1 MGEVDVPRVMSW
13 ADEERDL
20 TAWLGNDMQK
30 DAIHALYSLSGRVRK
45 LGAPDLLH
53 DFERLQTSDHFHYI
67 STKWFAG
74 HLPDRANP
82 FGSPYDAYITYMNV
96 LADFEMRLTAAEH
109 AAALI
114 AAKPRHRRSQA
125 GAAERKAAPAA
136 KSSPKPAQESAKAGK
151 SPLQPARGTRKN
163 PSPLQPER
171 LPRADAK
178 PRTVPGQKAAG
189 AASKSL
195 GTSKGAE
202 KKMSWSRQ
210 ARALASPTNRRMPI
224 ARRLH
229 RRGLVFRSSVRRE
242 TAQRQPADGAAD
254 ERPWPYSA
262 AAWAWAC
269 FGRPFEFGRAEV

>member
-1 MGEVDVPRVMSW
+1 MEALPAAVLAHKDFSFITPEEATKKIAPVGEVDVPEFMSW

-67 STKWFAG
+67 STKWFRRA
-74 HLPDRANP
+74 LPDRANP

-151 SPLQPARGTRKN
+151 KPAATGKRDAEKPK
-163 PSPLQPER
+163 PSPTGKVA
-171 LPRADAK
+171 RADAK

-202 KKMSWSRQ
+202 KKMS
-210 ARALASPTNRRMPI
+210 
-224 ARRLH
+224 
-229 RRGLVFRSSVRRE
+229 
-242 TAQRQPADGAAD
+242 
-254 ERPWPYSA
+254 
-262 AAWAWAC
+262 
-269 FGRPFEFGRAEV
+269 